1 MTLDESPKKLKR
13 NVAPFDWDLDTLE
26 AEKKIILL
34 DILEATSARPEM
46 IQSDQSMTAGLD
58 IDSII
63 SQITNAINEIGA
75 TRLVLDSLS
84 ILNLHAQNEA
94 QIRTNMLR
102 LSGALSAT
110 DVTSLIIT
118 DAKTGSI
125 GINEFPQEAFVF
137 DGVITLNLDASS
149 QERRVSVR
157 KMRGTKHIVG
167 SFRFEIS
174 DSGISVMP

>member
-94 QIRTNMLR
+94 QIRIR
-102 LSGALSAT
+102 
-110 DVTSLIIT
+110 I
-118 DAKTGSI
+118 
-125 GINEFPQEAFVF
+125 
-137 DGVITLNLDASS
+137 
-149 QERRVSVR
+149 
-157 KMRGTKHIVG
+157 
-167 SFRFEIS
+167 
-174 DSGISVMP
+174 